1 MSRLRTWAM
10 MNRVWRICRN
20 SAGFLSGFGVG
31 QVGLVG
37 AFENVPIGCLP
48 MGFGVDEGILA
59 R

>member
-1 MSRLRTWAM
+1 M

-48 MGFGVDEGILA
+48 MGFGVDEGVLV